1 MWGQGRKAGQRWA
14 CFYVIEPWSFLRVL
28 LSLSIH
34 TAWLIFL
41 SCSLKQSS
49 WSCRTFY
56 LFLWSISSM
65 RAATIPVSFFIDS
78 HWPMDDRVVVYER
91 EGERETEAETEI
103 GKQKGRT
110 IRKREESPGA
120 FQRGVG
126 MRQGSHRQTCL
137 PILVPCG
144 SSRKSK
150 KLRRGSPGSSAREN
164 QAASLIWIRMYR
176 EYVLI
181 SLWMHNHIH
190 VIVRIYVKH
199 WIMFMTYAHNY
210 TTVKVVTIWVHM
222 LVTVLSSLG
231 LCPHQYF
238 FLECSSPVT
247 SPPTPASPLL
257 ALLILRSQFILHRL
271 LKVPHI
277 CIWVAWH
284 VPRHLC
290 HLRALPGYFLFSLE
304 RPWVPQGLKT
314 MLYLS
319 LYPQCLVHSG
329 CSNILA
335 ELGNKI
341 LELLF
346 CFLKDSLYPP

>member
-1 MWGQGRKAGQRWA
+1 
-14 CFYVIEPWSFLRVL
+14 
-28 LSLSIH
+28 
-34 TAWLIFL
+34 
-41 SCSLKQSS
+41 
-49 WSCRTFY
+49 
-56 LFLWSISSM
+56 
-65 RAATIPVSFFIDS
+65 
-78 HWPMDDRVVVYER
+78 MDDRVVVYER

-210 TTVKVVTIWVHM
+210 TTVKVVSNYMGPHVGDCSLLSGPLPSPILLFRM
-222 LVTVLSSLG
+222 FIPCYLSSHTCLA
-231 LCPHQYF
+231 PASFTHPQVSIYTPPP
-238 FLECSSPVT
+238 LE
-247 SPPTPASPLL
+247 SPPYLYLGGL
-257 ALLILRSQFILHRL
+257 ACPKALMSLTGLTWLLLILSRKTLSSSRIKNYALFKSVSPVPGTQWV
-271 LKVPHI
+271 LKYS
-277 CIWVAWH
+277 C
-284 VPRHLC
+284 
-290 HLRALPGYFLFSLE
+290 
-304 RPWVPQGLKT
+304 
-314 MLYLS
+314 
-319 LYPQCLVHSG
+319 
-329 CSNILA
+329 
-335 ELGNKI
+335 
-341 LELLF
+341 
-346 CFLKDSLYPP
+346 